1 MLFSMNVQDLLDG
14 LNVVTRAL
22 SARPSKQ
29 ILEGVL
35 LDAGEDSIT
44 LLCTDGSLSIETVL
58 TAQIKEPG
66 QVVLP
71 GKLFTEIVRK
81 LPGGEVTSRSTR
93 TIPRPSAACPSRAT
107 WRA

>member
-44 LLCTDGSLSIETVL
+44 LLCTDAVSYTHL
-58 TAQIKEPG
+58 T
-66 QVVLP
+66 LP
-71 GKLFTEIVRK
+71 TK
-81 LPGGEVTSRSTR
+81 
-93 TIPRPSAACPSRAT
+93 A
-107 WRA
+107 